1 MEMWIDKIWLYG
13 GWFYLTLFLA
23 VLLDLILPLK
33 RLIVFSSLVLAL
45 IIGLSFYAKE
55 MRNLADD
62 WQKLRLP
69 YEIKLNQAAYGQ
81 IEFAGQLERT
91 LPLSAK
97 GCLYWSWDVP
107 TRFLI
112 QRLYPRSFVPIEEGA
127 RLGECPYLISQF
139 RPREL
144 VNYQLILAGQAGY
157 LYQRL

>member
-1 MEMWIDKIWLYG
+1 MWIDKIWLYG
-13 GWFYLTLFLA
+13 GWFYLTLLLT
-23 VLLDLILPLK
+23 VLFSLILPLK
-33 RLIVFSSLVLAL
+33 RLVVFSGLVLAL
-45 IIGLSFYAKE
+45 MIGLSFYVKE

-62 WQKLRLP
+62 WQMFRLP
-69 YEIKLNQAAYGQ
+69 YEVKLSQSDYGQ
-81 IEFAGQLERT
+81 IEFAAQLERT

-127 RLGECPYLISQF
+127 SLEKCPYLISQF
-139 RPREL
+139 KPREL
-144 VNYQLILAGQAGY
+144 VNYQLILASQAGY